1 MPASA
6 ASAPHAGPCAGTQS
20 TLDISSV
27 VDDRVASSSC
37 LLHVS
42 IHKSP
47 QQTLR
52 LPCRGTIHH
61 FRHMSN
67 GRKFFCREVQAHRAP
82 VGFALAK
89 SSR

>member
-6 ASAPHAGPCAGTQS
+6 ASAPRAGPCAGTQS
-20 TLDISSV
+20 TLDIPSV
-27 VDDRVASSSC
+27 VNDRVASSSC

-42 IHKSP
+42 IHQSP

-61 FRHMSN
+61 YRHMSN
-67 GRKFFCREVQAHRAP
+67 GCPIFVEKFRLIVR
-82 VGFALAK
+82 L
-89 SSR
+89 